1 MPMHSSPSQKYKSIF
16 QLLPFSLFPMAL
28 LWGLLH
34 SFTSHR
40 SWKRFLLLLR
50 RLLAH
55 LVQDFPLPQT
65 LPLKFS
71 FCTNFPEMLTKFPH
85 SFSRAHLSSH
95 FGSLNPVQA
104 RSFGPLHS
112 TGERFSFSTH
122 SGAITSQHKPKSCP
136 NPNFSIEFSAPTRT
150 LRPPQTVLDGDAPD
164 KLTND
169 TRHNPERRT

>member
-1 MPMHSSPSQKYKSIF
+1 MLSGCSWGFIFDRHTTQSFSYYRCIPMPMHSSPSQKYKSIF

-71 FCTNFPEMLTKFPH
+71 FCTNFPEMLTGHKKRPQKYRLYEFTRTELLDHGNTFNH
-85 SFSRAHLSSH
+85 SFAHSSPWRPFH
-95 FGSLNPVQA
+95 FS
-104 RSFGPLHS
+104 
-112 TGERFSFSTH
+112 
-122 SGAITSQHKPKSCP
+122 
-136 NPNFSIEFSAPTRT
+136 
-150 LRPPQTVLDGDAPD
+150 
-164 KLTND
+164 
-169 TRHNPERRT
+169 